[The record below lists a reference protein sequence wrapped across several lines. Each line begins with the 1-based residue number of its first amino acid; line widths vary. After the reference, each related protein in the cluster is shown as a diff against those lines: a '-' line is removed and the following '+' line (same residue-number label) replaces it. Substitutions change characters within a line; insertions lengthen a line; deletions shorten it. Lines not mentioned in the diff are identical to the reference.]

1 MKVLAATNNAGKLK
15 ELRRILE
22 RMGHTVV
29 SPKELGMTLD
39 PDETGATF
47 AENARIKAEAFCQ
60 ASGLPTVADDSGLC
74 VEALG
79 GAPGVYSA
87 RYCGRHGDDPANNR
101 KLLQNLATYRKGRAA
116 QSLSRR
122 CACCCPAGP
131 AISFWASAPARIGF
145 AEQGTNGFG
154 YDPLFIPDRVGLPD
168 GSTAPNAQGR
178 TYAQLTDGEKDAIS
192 HRGRAMAAM
201 AEALPQILAGA

>member
-29 SPKELGMTLD
+29 SPKELGLTLD

-87 RYCGRHGDDPANNR
+87 RYCGCHGDDPANNR
-101 KLLQNLATYRKGRAA
+101 KLLETMANVPEGARGAKFVSAVCVLLPGGASHIFLGECPAASALRSRAQTVSATTRCSSPTGWACRTAPPPPTPRAA
-116 QSLSRR
+116 PTPS
-122 CACCCPAGP
+122 
-131 AISFWASAPARIGF
+131 
-145 AEQGTNGFG
+145 
-154 YDPLFIPDRVGLPD
+154 
-168 GSTAPNAQGR
+168 
-178 TYAQLTDGEKDAIS
+178 
-192 HRGRAMAAM
+192 
-201 AEALPQILAGA
+201 

>member
-22 RMGHTVV
+22 RMDHTVV
-29 SPKELGMTLD
+29 SPKELGLTLD

-87 RYCGRHGDDPANNR
+87 RYCGCHGDDPANNR
-101 KLLQNLATYRKGRAA
+101 KLLETMANVPEGARGAKFVSAVCVLLPGGASHIFLGE
-116 QSLSRR
+116 
-122 CACCCPAGP
+122 CPG
-131 AISFWASAPARIGF
+131 RIGF

-178 TYAQLTDGEKDAIS
+178 SYAQLADGEKDAIS

>member
-29 SPKELGMTLD
+29 SPKELGLTLD

-101 KLLQNLATYRKGRAA
+101 KLLQNLANVPEGTRGAKFVSAVCVLLPGGA
-116 QSLSRR
+116 SHIFLGE
-122 CACCCPAGP
+122 CPG
-131 AISFWASAPARIGF
+131 RIGF

-178 TYAQLTDGEKDAIS
+178 TYAQLADGEKDAIS